1 MKRRLV
7 LLRHAKSDWSSGAV
21 SDHAR
26 PLNARGRRDAPRIA
40 QRLVALD
47 WQPEYVVSSD
57 AQRTRET
64 FELMKDYFPDEPR
77 VLFTDL
83 LYHAGMQELYEV
95 LLELPADV
103 EAVMAI
109 GHNPG
114 WQAVASWLTGQA
126 VQMTTAN
133 AVLMEGS
140 GVSWEASL
148 QADET
153 WKLIDVLRPKELGA

>member
-1 MKRRLV
+1 M
-7 LLRHAKSDWSSGAV
+7 

-26 PLNARGRRDAPRIA
+26 PLNERGRRDAPRIA
-40 QRLVALD
+40 QRLVALG
-47 WQPEYVVSSD
+47 WQPECVVSSD

-64 FELMKDYFPDEPR
+64 FELMKDHFPHEPQ
-77 VLFTDL
+77 VLFTNL

-95 LLELPADV
+95 LSELPSDV
-103 EAVMAI
+103 EVVMAI

-126 VQMTTAN
+126 IQMTTAN

-140 GVSWEASL
+140 GVSWEESL
-148 QADET
+148 QADEA
-153 WKLIDVLRPKELGA
+153 WNLIDVLRPKELDE